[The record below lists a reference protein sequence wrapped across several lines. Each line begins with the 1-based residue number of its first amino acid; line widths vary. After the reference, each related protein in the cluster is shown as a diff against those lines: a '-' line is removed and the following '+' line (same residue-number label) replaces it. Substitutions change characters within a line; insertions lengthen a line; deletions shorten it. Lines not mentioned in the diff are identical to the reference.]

1 MDGAHS
7 MLFRTFEVE
16 LVMCLHSNNNP
27 REKHIHLF
35 QMEEKG
41 NSLHIVNEVT
51 GNWYDRMGGG
61 GGKYRYAVPA
71 RETGCFQLGIG
82 TQEVH
87 LKE

>member
-1 MDGAHS
+1 
-7 MLFRTFEVE
+7 MLFRTFEGQ
-16 LVMCLHSNNNP
+16 LMMALHCPNTHDKK
-27 REKHIHLF
+27 RALF
-35 QMEEKG
+35 FEMEERG
-41 NSLHIVNEVT
+41 DRLCIVNEVT